1 MYQGVM
7 NLLPTLPQRG
17 ILIRMD
23 LLGDKK
29 EKDTLMVKKPML
41 RI

>member
-7 NLLPTLPQRG
+7 NLLPTSPLRG
-17 ILIRMD
+17 ILIQMD

-29 EKDTLMVKKPML
+29 EKDILMVKKPML